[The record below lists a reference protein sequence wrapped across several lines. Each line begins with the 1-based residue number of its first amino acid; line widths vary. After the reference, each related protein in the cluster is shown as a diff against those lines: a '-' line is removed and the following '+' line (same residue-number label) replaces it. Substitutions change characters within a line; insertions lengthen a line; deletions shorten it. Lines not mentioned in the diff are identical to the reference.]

1 MVKEKL
7 TKDTNGVTY
16 KKKEALK
23 ITLLS
28 YFKVIIYFSII
39 DSTADLS
46 ISNGYVSDSSLRVR
60 V

>member
-1 MVKEKL
+1 MYI
-7 TKDTNGVTY
+7 KDFLGDTY

-39 DSTADLS
+39 ESTADLS
-46 ISNGYVSDSSLRVR
+46 ISNG
-60 V
+60 